1 MARTLL
7 SVEDV
12 SFRRGDTRVLHGIS
26 WRVPAG
32 EHWAVLGPNG
42 SGKTT
47 LVMIATGYVPSSG
60 GRVFLVDGYIS
71 EVVLPAVREKV
82 GLVSAALT
90 DVMLRHRGRTTGL
103 EAVLSGHYASL
114 GLYRRPTAAELA
126 KARDI
131 IRRFGIE
138 HLADARFSLMSTGQR
153 QRCLVARCYMAES
166 ELVILDEPCAGLD
179 IGAREELLSGL
190 ERACQE
196 QPDVPQVLVT
206 HHVEEIVPSITHVLL
221 LRDGRTVAQ
230 GPKDDVLNE
239 ANLEVTFGLPLEV
252 ICNNGRFW
260 ALPR

>member
-1 MARTLL
+1 MGRTLL

-26 WRVPAG
+26 WRVSAG

-47 LVMIATGYVPSSG
+47 LAMIATGYVPSSG

-71 EVVLPAVREKV
+71 DVVLPAVREKV

-103 EAVLSGHYASL
+103 EAVLSGQYASL

-126 KARDI
+126 KARRI

-138 HLADARFSLMSTGQR
+138 HLADAPFSLMSTGQR

-179 IGAREELLSGL
+179 TGAREGLLSGL
-190 ERACQE
+190 EQACQKR
-196 QPDVPQVLVT
+196 PDVPQVLVT

-239 ANLEVTFGLPLEV
+239 ANLEATFGLPLEV
-252 ICNNGRFW
+252 IRNNGRFW